1 MSYFTRSVV
10 VGAALFA
17 LAGAEA
23 FAQSRDAQRAA
34 NERIVGG
41 EEAAIG
47 DAPWAVR
54 LNITRDGST
63 FICGASLVLPQIDA
77 NGSVEWRSNV
87 SGARWAITAA
97 HCVDNTEGTAFV
109 EPEDIEA
116 ITGRLDLADP
126 NSGEVREVIAV
137 LGHPDFNRDNLSN
150 DLALLVLN
158 ETVENIPPVRRA
170 SIRLPDTQDTN
181 WLGQPYLALMAQ
193 GWGRVLESGP
203 TTAKL
208 RQVRVPQVDHQTC
221 ATAYGL
227 HGYSITPG
235 MICAGFFS
243 GGFDS
248 CAGDSGGPL
257 VLRPSGDVPLSLN
270 LQHPVLVGA
279 VSWGK
284 GCARQDLYGIYTS
297 LAFFRSWLD
306 AKVEECLAENNFA
319 DCN

>member
-1 MSYFTRSVV
+1 MKCFARSVFAGV
-10 VGAALFA
+10 AL
-17 LAGAEA
+17 LTLVWGEA
-23 FAQSRDAQRAA
+23 IAQSRAAQRDA

-41 EEAAIG
+41 EEAEIG

-54 LNITRDGST
+54 LNIIRDGST
-63 FICGASLVLPQIDA
+63 FICGASLVAPELMA
-77 NGSVEWRSNV
+77 NGSVFWRSNV

-97 HCVDNTEGTAFV
+97 HCIDNTEGTGFV
-109 EPEDIEA
+109 GPEYIEA
-116 ITGRLDLADP
+116 ITGRLDLADSG
-126 NSGEVREVIAV
+126 SGEVREVIAV
-137 LGHPDFNRDNLSN
+137 MGHPGFDRVNLSN

-158 ETVENIPPVRRA
+158 EATVDLQMIRRA

-181 WLGQPYLALMAQ
+181 WLGRPYLALMAQ
-193 GWGRVLESGP
+193 GWGRVGETMP

-208 RQVRVPQVDHQTC
+208 RQVRVPQVDYETC

-227 HGYSITPG
+227 HGYSIEPG

-257 VLRPSGDVPLSLN
+257 VLRPSNNVPLSLN

-297 LAFFRSWLD
+297 IAFFRSWLD
-306 AKVEECLAENNFA
+306 GKVEECLAENSFA
-319 DCN
+319 ECN

>member
-1 MSYFTRSVV
+1 MNYFARSVI
-10 VGAALFA
+10 VGVALMS
-17 LAGAEA
+17 LVGEEA
-23 FAQSRDAQRAA
+23 FAQSGAAQRSA

-41 EEAAIG
+41 EEAVLG

-54 LNITRDGST
+54 LNITRGGSK
-63 FICGASLVLPQIDA
+63 FICGASLVSPEPLP
-77 NGSVEWRSNV
+77 NGVVDWRSNV

-109 EPEDIEA
+109 DPENIEA
-116 ITGRLDLADP
+116 ITGRIDLADSA
-126 NSGEVREVIAV
+126 SGEVREVIAV
-137 LGHPDFNRDNLSN
+137 MGHPDFDRANLSN

-158 ETVENIPPVRRA
+158 EATKDLAPVRRA
-170 SIRLPDTQDTN
+170 SIRLPNTQDTI
-181 WLGQPYLALMAQ
+181 WLGRPYLALMAQ
-193 GWGRVLESGP
+193 GWGRVGETMP

-208 RQVRVPQVDHQTC
+208 RQVRVPQVDYETC

-227 HGYSITPG
+227 HGYSIEPG

-248 CAGDSGGPL
+248 CSGDSGGPL
-257 VLRPSGDVPLSLN
+257 VLRPSNNVPLSLN

-306 AKVEECLAENNFA
+306 AKVEECLAENSFA
-319 DCN
+319 DCK